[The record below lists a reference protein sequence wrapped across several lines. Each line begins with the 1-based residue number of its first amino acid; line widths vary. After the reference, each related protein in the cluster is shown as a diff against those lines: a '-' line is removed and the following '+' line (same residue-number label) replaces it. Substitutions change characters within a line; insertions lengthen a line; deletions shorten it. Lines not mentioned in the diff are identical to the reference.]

1 MLRHRTLDLMNKYS
15 PVQITFLIFFIL
27 FFSSHAIASPEEAGE
42 INWLNMGMGLFGG
55 LALFLF
61 GMDQMAEGLKAA
73 TGEGLKTLLAKLTK
87 NRFMGAISGAFVT
100 AVLNS
105 SSVTT
110 VLVVGFITAGI
121 MSLSQSISIIMGA
134 NIGSTFT
141 AQIVAFNV
149 TQYALLMVAIGF
161 AMLFTGKQD
170 KVRHYGSMVMGLGL
184 VFFGMGVMSEAM
196 TPLRT
201 YDPFLELMVKMESPL
216 LGILVGAV
224 FTGLVQSSA
233 ATTGLAIVMASEGL
247 MSLPAGIALAFG
259 ANIGTC
265 VTAVLAAIGKP
276 TEAKRAAA
284 AHILFNIFGVIIW
297 IAFIPELAE
306 FVARISPAHP
316 ELTGTSRSAAEV
328 PRQIA
333 NAHTVFNVA
342 NTFLFIGFTGS
353 FAQLVKKLVP
363 EKEEISKVIIEPKF
377 LNSESLEMPSIALNL
392 VRLEIGHMGENVQEM
407 LDKIRSA
414 YRSKKHEELEAVAK
428 LDDKTDI
435 LHSEIINYLNK
446 LFDKS
451 ITTEQQKEIITLIRI
466 TEDMERVGDV
476 IETTLVE
483 IGHAAIDQNMIDTGT
498 TRHALQNLY
507 ENVKSALAISIK
519 SVVDTDETASQDVLH
534 LKEKINHLIE
544 EALEFQ
550 EKETKLNS
558 SEAIIIAR
566 FEDDVIDSLKRIY
579 SLSKRIAKHNMP
591 EALLQIEA

>member
-1 MLRHRTLDLMNKYS
+1 MLQDRVLMNRYS

-141 AQIVAFNV
+141 AQIVAFNI

-377 LNSESLEMPSIALNL
+377 LNTESLEMPSIALNL

-446 LFDKS
+446 LFDES

-507 ENVKSALAISIK
+507 ENVKSALALSIK

-579 SLSKRIAKHNMP
+579 SLSKRIARHNLP